1 MKLITMFQ
9 AGPALGAAAI
19 ALAGAGGAQAQE
31 LGRLFFTPEQRAALD
46 ARRKARVP
54 DKPAATP
61 VTESPVTRVNGAVQ
75 RGSGKSTVWVNG
87 EMIAEDLQPEGAR
100 VTPRGPKP
108 ASVSIPE
115 GENAPRRELRVGES
129 LDRGSGE
136 VRDVIGEGE
145 IKIGPRRAAAGKK

>member
-1 MKLITMFQ
+1 MRTAASLAALSALLI
-9 AGPALGAAAI
+9 GL
-19 ALAGAGGAQAQE
+19 LAGAGAQAQE

-61 VTESPVTRVNGAVQ
+61 QAESPITRINGAVQ
-75 RGSGKSTVWVNG
+75 RSGGKSTVWVNG
-87 EMIAEDLQPEGAR
+87 ETIPEGAQSGGAQ
-100 VTPRGPKP
+100 VAPRGPGRVTVP
-108 ASVSIPE
+108 AGE
-115 GENAPRRELRVGES
+115 GPQRYDLRVGES

-145 IKIGPRRAAAGKK
+145 IRVGPRRDAPKK

>member
-1 MKLITMFQ
+1 MI
-9 AGPALGAAAI
+9 AGS
-19 ALAGAGGAQAQE
+19 AGATGAGAQE

-61 VTESPVTRVNGAVQ
+61 QAESPITRVQGAVQ
-75 RGSGKSTVWVNG
+75 RSGGRSTVWVNG
-87 EMIAEDLQPEGAR
+87 EAIPEGAPGGAQPHSQGR
-100 VTPRGPKP
+100 VTLP
-108 ASVSIPE
+108 AGE
-115 GENAPRRELRVGES
+115 GAQRYDLRVGES

-145 IKIGPRRAAAGKK
+145 IKINPHPATKKK